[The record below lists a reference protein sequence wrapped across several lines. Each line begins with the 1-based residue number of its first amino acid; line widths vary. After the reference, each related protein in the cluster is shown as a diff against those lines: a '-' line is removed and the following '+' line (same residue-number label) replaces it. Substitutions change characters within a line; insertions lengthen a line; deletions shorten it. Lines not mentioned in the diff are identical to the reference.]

1 MIKIVIDQGNSAIKY
16 GIFDKDKLILAETAD
31 GPDQNR
37 LREVIS
43 DYQPE
48 AAIISSVREPLDLS
62 SLPAFSGRL
71 IVLDNNTPL
80 PFSIGYKTPTTL
92 GRDRLAAVAG
102 AQFQFPEASL
112 LIIDAGTALT
122 YEVLLDGHQY
132 YGGNISPGL
141 NMRFKALN
149 SFTSRLPLVDKQEN
163 CPLAG
168 QNTKEAI
175 ASGVIN
181 GMVFEMEGYRTACLD
196 KWGIDKTI
204 ITGGDSDFFA
214 RKLKNPIFVNQN
226 LVLVG
231 LNRILEYNV

>member
-37 LREVIS
+37 LRKVIS

-48 AAIISSVREPLDLS
+48 AAIISSVTESLELS

-80 PFSIGYKTPTTL
+80 PFSIGYKTPATL
-92 GRDRLAAVAG
+92 GRDRIAAVAG
-102 AQFQFPEASL
+102 AQALFPGTSL
-112 LIIDAGTALT
+112 LVIDAGTALT
-122 YEVLLDGHQY
+122 YEVLLNGQHY

-141 NMRFKALN
+141 SMRFKALN
-149 SFTSRLPLVDKQEN
+149 TFTSRLPLVDKQEN

>member
-48 AAIISSVREPLDLS
+48 AAIISSVTEPLDLS

-92 GRDRLAAVAG
+92 GRRSEERRVG
-102 AQFQFPEASL
+102 KSE
-112 LIIDAGTALT
+112 
-122 YEVLLDGHQY
+122 EH
-132 YGGNISPGL
+132 GG
-141 NMRFKALN
+141 R
-149 SFTSRLPLVDKQEN
+149 R
-163 CPLAG
+163 
-168 QNTKEAI
+168 
-175 ASGVIN
+175 
-181 GMVFEMEGYRTACLD
+181 
-196 KWGIDKTI
+196 
-204 ITGGDSDFFA
+204 
-214 RKLKNPIFVNQN
+214 
-226 LVLVG
+226 
-231 LNRILEYNV
+231 